1 MLQRA
6 GRIDRMKNQEYL
18 HKELTEKII
27 EACFE
32 VMTELGSGFLESV
45 YEKSLL
51 IALSQKGIAA
61 HSQVPIKVK
70 FRGEVVGE
78 FFADILVKETI
89 IVELKTVKALLPEHQ
104 AQVIN
109 YLKSTGKNVGLLINF
124 GTPRMEI
131 KRLHS

>member
-1 MLQRA
+1 M
-6 GRIDRMKNQEYL
+6 GRIDRMKNREFL

-51 IALSQKGIAA
+51 IALSQKGFAA
-61 HSQVPIKVK
+61 ESQVPLKVK
-70 FRGEVVGE
+70 FRGVVVGE
-78 FFADILVKETI
+78 YFADILVNETI
-89 IVELKTVKALLPEHQ
+89 VVELKTVKALLPEHQ

-109 YLKSTGKNVGLLINF
+109 YLRATGKEVGLLINF
-124 GTPRMEI
+124 GTPKLEVR
-131 KRLHS
+131 RLHK

>member
-1 MLQRA
+1 MD
-6 GRIDRMKNQEYL
+6 RIDRMKIQDFL

-27 EACFE
+27 EACLE

-61 HSQVPIKVK
+61 RSQVPLKVI

-78 FFADILVKETI
+78 YFADVLIEDTI
-89 IVELKTVKALLPEHQ
+89 IIELKTVKALLPEHQ

-109 YLKSTGKNVGLLINF
+109 YLKATGKDLGLLINF
-124 GTPRMEI
+124 GTPRLEV

>member
-1 MLQRA
+1 MD
-6 GRIDRMKNQEYL
+6 RIDRMKNREFL
-18 HKELTEKII
+18 HKDLTEKII
-27 EACFE
+27 ESCFE

-61 HSQVPIKVK
+61 HPQVPLKVK
-70 FRGEVVGE
+70 FRGVVVGE
-78 FFADILVKETI
+78 YFADILVNDTI

-109 YLKSTGKNVGLLINF
+109 YLKATGKDVGLLINF
-124 GTPRMEI
+124 GTPRLEVR
-131 KRLHS
+131 RLHS

>member
-1 MLQRA
+1 
-6 GRIDRMKNQEYL
+6 MKTPNFL

-61 HSQVPIKVK
+61 RLQVPLKVT
-70 FRGEVVGE
+70 FREEVVGE
-78 FFADILVKETI
+78 FFADILVEETI
-89 IVELKTVKALLPEHQ
+89 IVEFKTVKTLLPEHQ

-109 YLKSTGKNVGLLINF
+109 YLKATAMDVGLLINF
-124 GTPRMEI
+124 GTPRLEV
-131 KRLHS
+131 KRMHR

>member
-1 MLQRA
+1 
-6 GRIDRMKNQEYL
+6 
-18 HKELTEKII
+18 
-27 EACFE
+27 
-32 VMTELGSGFLESV
+32 V

-61 HSQVPIKVK
+61 RSQVPLKVI

-78 FFADILVKETI
+78 YFADVLIEDTI
-89 IVELKTVKALLPEHQ
+89 IIELKTVKALLPEHQ

-109 YLKSTGKNVGLLINF
+109 YLKATGKDVGLLINF
-124 GTPRMEI
+124 GTPRLEV